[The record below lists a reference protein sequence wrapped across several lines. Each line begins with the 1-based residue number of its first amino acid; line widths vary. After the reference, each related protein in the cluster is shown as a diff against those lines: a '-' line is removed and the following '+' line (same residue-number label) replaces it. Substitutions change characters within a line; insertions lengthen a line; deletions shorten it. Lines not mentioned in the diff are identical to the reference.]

1 MKGGD
6 MNVETSTPSGA
17 PKPVPA
23 EGARPFGPAAAVL
36 LAAGLGTFI
45 LGLLTTLAE
54 ASTGIKD
61 GLQWND
67 RVGPLSG
74 KTIIAA
80 AVFFGS
86 WGLLTG
92 ALRRSD
98 PPWRTVVYATGALV
112 ALGLVMTFPTFFQA
126 FAPD

>member
-1 MKGGD
+1 
-6 MNVETSTPSGA
+6 MNVETTTPSAA
-17 PKPVPA
+17 PQPVPA

-36 LAAGLGTFI
+36 LAAGFGIFI

-74 KTIIAA
+74 KTIIAT
-80 AVFFGS
+80 AVFFGT
-86 WGLLTG
+86 WALLTA
-92 ALRRSD
+92 ALRRSE
-98 PPWRTVVYATGALV
+98 PPWKPVVYATGGLV
-112 ALGLVMTFPTFFQA
+112 VLGLLMTFPTFFQA

>member
-1 MKGGD
+1 MSTET
-6 MNVETSTPSGA
+6 VEPRQTAAEASDE
-17 PKPVPA
+17 PA
-23 EGARPFGPAAAVL
+23 EGPVLAAM
-36 LAAGLGTFI
+36 LAAGIGGLT

-61 GLQWND
+61 FLQFND

-74 KTIIAA
+74 KTIFAA
-80 AVFFGS
+80 AVFFGG

-112 ALGLVMTFPTFFQA
+112 ALGLLMTFPTFFQA